1 MGPALLS
8 SRPHSGPRRLDWRR
22 LVLHIAATSASAAL
36 AGAILVWPQWV
47 VLDGSRNALA
57 VQQSREHELNDRLA
71 NLRLLSGRLRDWK
84 RAERRVLLLA
94 EVANYARQVRATAT
108 QEGAVAAAVEV
119 TDRPSSRWRAAR
131 ISALGLEEAVG
142 DQAGEIQPRAVRI
155 VLRGTFS
162 TIYRTIAALTT
173 DQWIFVPDRWDI
185 AAGETPRTAS
195 STGTPAE
202 TGQLHPLRAEV
213 WATVFLAR
221 EPETAPVVLP
231 ARRAPQLARANFG
244 GNRP

>member
-1 MGPALLS
+1 MGPSLRS
-8 SRPHSGPRRLDWRR
+8 PQPNTETRRLDWRR
-22 LVLHIAATSASAAL
+22 LVLHIAASCASAAL

-47 VLDGSRNALA
+47 LLDGSRSALT

-71 NLRLLSGRLRDWK
+71 NLRLLTGRLRDWK
-84 RAERRVLLLA
+84 RSERRVLLLP
-94 EVANYARQVRATAT
+94 EVATYARQVRATAA
-108 QEGAVAAAVEV
+108 QEGAVAAAVEI
-119 TDRPSSRWRAAR
+119 TDRPCSRWRPAR

-162 TIYRTIAALTT
+162 SIYRTVAALTT

-185 AAGETPRTAS
+185 AAGETPAAAS
-195 STGTPAE
+195 STDT
-202 TGQLHPLRAEV
+202 TGEASQRRTLRAEL

-221 EPETAPVVLP
+221 EPETAPVSLP
-231 ARRAPQLARANFG
+231 AHRVQQLARANIG
-244 GNRP
+244 GSQP